1 MLRVSP
7 STAPPEV
14 TAIGDLGRPGGAVP
28 HGHRPDWRS
37 WLCSAICG
45 ESLAISRKTKK
56 LSYLDNVR
64 TFVRVYELGSMSAAG
79 RDLRISPAVTSSRIS
94 QLEEHLGVRLFQRT
108 TRSLTPTEQGQSFY
122 RGANEILDAIENA
135 EAQIANITDNPK
147 GSLYVAA
154 PLGVGRRLISPQVPE
169 FLAQYPEVS
178 VRLRLTDRK
187 VDLTTE
193 GLDLAFFLGQPEDSN
208 LRIRKI
214 ADVERVLCA
223 APSYV
228 EARGMPQNGAA
239 LVEDRHECLSL
250 RFPGATE
257 FQWRLSTPEGGKRF
271 RVSGRYECD
280 DGDVLTDWALAG
292 HGIAM
297 KPRFEIAE
305 HLASGRLVE
314 VAQETPPEP
323 IQMACLFTHRR
334 RQDPKTRLFMEFMID
349 RISAA
354 FRDPA

>member
-1 MLRVSP
+1 M
-7 STAPPEV
+7 
-14 TAIGDLGRPGGAVP
+14 
-28 HGHRPDWRS
+28 
-37 WLCSAICG
+37 
-45 ESLAISRKTKK
+45 
-56 LSYLDNVR
+56 SYLDNIR

-108 TRSLTPTEQGQSFY
+108 TRSLTPTEQGQAFY
-122 RGANEILDAIENA
+122 RGATDILDAVESA
-135 EAQIANITDNPK
+135 EAQIVNITENLR

-154 PLGVGRRLISPQVPE
+154 PLGVGRRLIAPQVPD
-169 FLAQYPEVS
+169 FLKDYPEVS

-187 VDLTTE
+187 VDITTE

-223 APSYV
+223 GPAYI
-228 EARGMPQNGAA
+228 ERCGMPRSGDD
-239 LVEDRHECLSL
+239 LLKTGHECLNL

-257 FQWRLSTPEGGKRF
+257 FQWRLMTPDGPKRF
-271 RVSGRYECD
+271 RVSGRFESD

-292 HGIAM
+292 QGIAL
-297 KPRFEIAE
+297 KPVFEIAD
-305 HLASGRLVE
+305 HLKAGRLVP
-314 VAQETPPEP
+314 VARETPPEP

-334 RQDPKTRLFMEFMID
+334 MQDPKTRLFMEFIID
-349 RISAA
+349 RIASTI
-354 FRDPA
+354 RSTDEMH

>member
-1 MLRVSP
+1 M
-7 STAPPEV
+7 
-14 TAIGDLGRPGGAVP
+14 
-28 HGHRPDWRS
+28 
-37 WLCSAICG
+37 
-45 ESLAISRKTKK
+45 
-56 LSYLDNVR
+56 SYFDNIR

-94 QLEEHLGVRLFQRT
+94 QLEERLGVRLFQRT
-108 TRSLTPTEQGQSFY
+108 TRSLSPTEHGKAFY
-122 RGANEILDAIENA
+122 RGATEILEAVESA
-135 EAQIANITDNPK
+135 EAQIVNITENLK

-154 PLGVGRRLISPQVPE
+154 PLGVGRRLIAPQVPD
-169 FLAQYPEVS
+169 FLKSYPEVS

-223 APSYV
+223 SPEYIAR
-228 EARGMPQNGAA
+228 RGMPDGGEA
-239 LVEDRHECLSL
+239 LVSEGHECLNL

-257 FQWRLSTPEGGKRF
+257 FRWLLKTKDGPKRF
-271 RVSGRYECD
+271 LVSGRYESD

-292 HGIAM
+292 HGVAM
-297 KPRFEIAE
+297 KPVFEIAD
-305 HLASGRLVE
+305 HLRTGALVP
-314 VAQETPPEP
+314 VAEKTPPEP

-334 RQDPKTRLFMEFMID
+334 RQDPKTRLFMEFMVD
-349 RISAA
+349 RIAA
-354 FRDPA
+354 TI

>member
-1 MLRVSP
+1 M
-7 STAPPEV
+7 
-14 TAIGDLGRPGGAVP
+14 
-28 HGHRPDWRS
+28 
-37 WLCSAICG
+37 
-45 ESLAISRKTKK
+45 
-56 LSYLDNVR
+56 SYLDNIR

-108 TRSLTPTEQGQSFY
+108 TRSLNPTEHGRAFY
-122 RGANEILDAIENA
+122 GGACVILESVEHA
-135 EAQIANITDNPK
+135 EAQVIDITENPR
-147 GSLYVAA
+147 GALYVAA
-154 PLGVGRRLISPQVPE
+154 PLGVGRRLIAPEVPQ
-169 FLAQYPEVS
+169 FLEKYPEVS

-223 APSYV
+223 SPDYIA
-228 EARGMPQNGAA
+228 ARGMPASGAD
-239 LVEDRHECLSL
+239 LVSDRHECLNL

-257 FQWRLSTPEGGKRF
+257 FQWRLMTEEGPKRF
-271 RVSGRYECD
+271 RVSGRYESD

-292 HGIAM
+292 HGVAM
-297 KPRFEIAE
+297 KPAFEVAD
-305 HLASGRLVE
+305 HLKSGRLVA
-314 VAQETPPEP
+314 VATETPPEP

-334 RQDPKTRLFMEFMID
+334 RQDPKTRLFMEFMIG
-349 RISAA
+349 RIAGVV
-354 FRDPA
+354 RDSQRT

>member
-1 MLRVSP
+1 M
-7 STAPPEV
+7 
-14 TAIGDLGRPGGAVP
+14 
-28 HGHRPDWRS
+28 
-37 WLCSAICG
+37 
-45 ESLAISRKTKK
+45 
-56 LSYLDNVR
+56 SYLDNIR

-108 TRSLTPTEQGQSFY
+108 TRSLNPTEHGRAFY
-122 RGANEILDAIENA
+122 GGACVILESVEHA
-135 EAQIANITDNPK
+135 EAQVIDITENPR
-147 GSLYVAA
+147 GALYVAA
-154 PLGVGRRLISPQVPE
+154 PLGVGRRLIAPEVPQ
-169 FLAQYPEVS
+169 FLEKYPEVS

-223 APSYV
+223 SPEYIA
-228 EARGMPQNGAA
+228 ARGMPVSGED
-239 LVEDRHECLSL
+239 LVSDRHECLNL

-257 FQWRLSTPEGGKRF
+257 FQWRLMTEEGPKRF
-271 RVSGRYECD
+271 RVSGRYESD

-292 HGIAM
+292 HGVAM
-297 KPRFEIAE
+297 KPAFEVAD
-305 HLASGRLVE
+305 HLKSGRLVA
-314 VAQETPPEP
+314 VAPETPPEP

-334 RQDPKTRLFMEFMID
+334 RQDPKTRLFMEFMIS
-349 RISAA
+349 RIAGVV
-354 FRDPA
+354 RDSQRS

>member
-1 MLRVSP
+1 M
-7 STAPPEV
+7 
-14 TAIGDLGRPGGAVP
+14 
-28 HGHRPDWRS
+28 
-37 WLCSAICG
+37 
-45 ESLAISRKTKK
+45 
-56 LSYLDNVR
+56 SYIDNIR

-122 RGANEILDAIENA
+122 RGASEILEAIETA
-135 EAQIANITDNPK
+135 EAQIVNFTENPK

-154 PLGVGRRLISPQVPE
+154 PLGVGRRLIAPQVPD
-169 FLAQYPEVS
+169 FLSEYPEVS

-214 ADVERVLCA
+214 ADVPRVLCA
-223 APSYV
+223 SPEYI
-228 EARGMPQNGAA
+228 EKLGMPESGED
-239 LVEDRHECLSL
+239 LVSGNHECLNL

-257 FQWRLSTPEGGKRF
+257 FQWLLTTSSGPKRF
-271 RVSGRYECD
+271 RVSGRYESD

-297 KPRFEIAE
+297 KPVF
-305 HLASGRLVE
+305 E
-314 VAQETPPEP
+314 VADYLRTGRMVPVAEKTPPEP

-334 RQDPKTRLFMEFMID
+334 GQDPKARLFMEFVIN
-349 RISAA
+349 RIAETVKSTGVA
-354 FRDPA
+354 R